1 MTTGVGGCGGGCS
14 GGCGDRSHIMTRVR
28 PILDRRLLTPAQAA
42 EVARAN
48 GTYNDWVTDVPVQGP
63 TDPGIRAAGCW
74 WKDNVLDKVTNEQ
87 GAVVPRW
94 TQSSLLCVDGG
105 AREAIYRGGK
115 RIGALGADPPIVAA
129 PATAANSPPSQSTLP
144 APAAPPAGGGPPAPP
159 GIWSRLSDAESHWI
173 ASTLIQLN
181 ALIIKAGNKPCAT
194 WPADLLKDD
203 ATAITK
209 MPAAVACFQGWYNT
223 NLSPNWKLRTDGTLD
238 EATACALVVTTGQH
252 AADFPTP
259 YPGVLNCGLSTLAKV
274 GIGVGIAATIGG
286 FIAAVAAASHK
297 KKPASAPAAAA
308 GEAHRTVRYGGK
320 RR

>member
-94 TQSSLLCVDGG
+94 TQSSPLCVDGG

-115 RIGALGADPPIVAA
+115 RIGALGADPPAAATPATAA
-129 PATAANSPPSQSTLP
+129 PATGSASP
-144 APAAPPAGGGPPAPP
+144 APAPPP

-181 ALIIKAGNKPCAT
+181 TLILKAGNKPCVT

-203 ATAITK
+203 ASAVAK
-209 MPAAVACFQGWYNT
+209 LPAAVACFQGWYNN

-274 GIGVGIAATIGG
+274 GIGLG
-286 FIAAVAAASHK
+286 AAVAVGGAVAAVVAASKK
-297 KKPASAPAAAA
+297 KKPAPAAA
-308 GEAHRTVRYGGK
+308 GERRTVRYGGK
-320 RR
+320 Q

>member
-94 TQSSLLCVDGG
+94 TQSSPLCVDGG

-115 RIGALGADPPIVAA
+115 RIGALGADPPAAATPATAA
-129 PATAANSPPSQSTLP
+129 PATGSASP
-144 APAAPPAGGGPPAPP
+144 APAPPP

-181 ALIIKAGNKPCAT
+181 TLILKAGNKPCVT

-203 ATAITK
+203 ASAVAK
-209 MPAAVACFQGWYNT
+209 LPAAVACFQGWYNT

-274 GIGVGIAATIGG
+274 GIGLG
-286 FIAAVAAASHK
+286 AAVAVGGAVAAVVAASKK
-297 KKPASAPAAAA
+297 KKPAPAAA
-308 GEAHRTVRYGGK
+308 GERRTVRYGGK
-320 RR
+320 Q